1 MTAGPAI
8 RVGLVIVAAGSGT
21 RLGHDHPKAFVRL
34 GGRSLLAHALD
45 RLAPAAHEVVVV
57 GPPEHMAETGV
68 QVERSGTTARIV
80 PGGLTRTGSVAAG
93 ISALGT
99 VDVIAVHDAARPL
112 VDAAALRRAVAAV
125 VGGADASAPALPV
138 TDTLKEVADGE
149 VVTRTV
155 DRSALRAVQTPQ
167 VFRADVLRA
176 AHARGDDATD
186 DLALVEAGGG
196 TVVLVPGRARYLK
209 VTYPDDL
216 LLAEAFLAAGEPEE
230 PE

>member
-1 MTAGPAI
+1 MSGRPAI

-21 RLGHDHPKAFVRL
+21 RLGHDHPKAFVEL

-45 RLAPAAHEVVVV
+45 RLASAADDVVVV
-57 GPPEHMAETGV
+57 GPPTHLEQALA
-68 QVERSGTTARIV
+68 QVERMGPGTRVV
-80 PGGLTRTGSVAAG
+80 PGGATRTGSVAAG
-93 ISALGT
+93 MAALGA

-125 VGGADASAPALPV
+125 VDGADASAPALPV

-149 VVTRTV
+149 VVIRTV
-155 DRSALRAVQTPQ
+155 DRASLRAVQTPQ
-167 VFRADVLRA
+167 VFRAEVLHA
-176 AHARGDDATD
+176 AHARGVDATD

-196 TVVLVPGRARYLK
+196 TVVLVPGSARYLK

-216 LLAEAFLAAGEPEE
+216 LLAEAFLASGDPEE
-230 PE
+230 RA

>member
-68 QVERSGTTARIV
+68 HVERSGTTARIV

-125 VGGADASAPALPV
+125 VGGADASAPALPS
-138 TDTLKEVADGE
+138 TSSPPRSRRGTGGCKE
-149 VVTRTV
+149 
-155 DRSALRAVQTPQ
+155 
-167 VFRADVLRA
+167 
-176 AHARGDDATD
+176 
-186 DLALVEAGGG
+186 
-196 TVVLVPGRARYLK
+196 
-209 VTYPDDL
+209 
-216 LLAEAFLAAGEPEE
+216 EAF
-230 PE
+230 